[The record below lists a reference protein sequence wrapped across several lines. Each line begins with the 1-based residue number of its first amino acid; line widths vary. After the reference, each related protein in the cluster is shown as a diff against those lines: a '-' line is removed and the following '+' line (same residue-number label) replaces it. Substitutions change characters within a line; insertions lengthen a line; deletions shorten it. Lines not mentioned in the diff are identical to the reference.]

1 MRHYGL
7 CALHADAIGIA
18 QGTHSAD
25 WAKFIVL
32 GLIDW
37 DLIERYGQESSHQIK
52 QLCDV
57 LSSHVVPAPAALPP
71 QH

>member
-1 MRHYGL
+1 MTALVLSPRTTQASTPGHRRLVRHYGL
-7 CALHADAIGIA
+7 CTLHADAIGIA

-37 DLIERYGQESSHQIK
+37 DLIELYG
-52 QLCDV
+52 
-57 LSSHVVPAPAALPP
+57 
-71 QH
+71 